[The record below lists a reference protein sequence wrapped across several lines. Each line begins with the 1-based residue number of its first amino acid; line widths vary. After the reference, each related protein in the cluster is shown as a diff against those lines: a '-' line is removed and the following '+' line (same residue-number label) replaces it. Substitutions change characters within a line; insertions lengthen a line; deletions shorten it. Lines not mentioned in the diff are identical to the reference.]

1 VGVVEEEEEVV
12 SFVVVVVRVF
22 AIVKLVGK
30 LVMHAFFYNVGDI
43 ESPNLEY
50 NCESTY

>member
-1 VGVVEEEEEVV
+1 LVGVVEDEEVV
-12 SFVVVVVRVF
+12 SFVFVVVVVWVF

-43 ESPNLEY
+43 ESQFGTEL
-50 NCESTY
+50 